1 MKHVFEYLD
10 HAEDR
15 EHAEAVA
22 TKEIELTHL
31 EKYTI
36 RALADAANH
45 CGSLEIVQPGGFN
58 ELERFYLAEG
68 DESFVCG
75 AEARMVAI
83 AALLRVMRE
92 PDLHHMVA
100 EMVKKARDLE
110 IPVEEPDVF

>member
-15 EHAEAVA
+15 EHAESVA

-36 RALADAANH
+36 RAMSDAANH
-45 CGSLEIVQPGGFN
+45 CGRLEIVQPGGFD
-58 ELERFYLAEG
+58 ELMRFYFAEG

-100 EMVKKARDLE
+100 EMVEKARDLE
-110 IPVEEPDVF
+110 SQVEDPDDF

>member
-15 EHAEAVA
+15 EHAESVA

-36 RALADAANH
+36 RALADTANH
-45 CGSLEIVQPGGFN
+45 CGSFEIVQPGGFD
-58 ELERFYLAEG
+58 ELMRFHLAEG
-68 DESFVCG
+68 NESFACG
-75 AEARMVAI
+75 AEARMAAI

-100 EMVKKARDLE
+100 EMVEKARDLE
-110 IPVEEPDVF
+110 IPVEDPDDF